1 MDAAHLSRFGVVM
14 AGETATSSP
23 DIAAVRAVLEEVVD
37 TEIPVLT
44 IDDIGILRGVEF
56 EGATVVV
63 TITPTYSGCPAMDLI
78 KDEIAAALRGA
89 GFADVEIRTV
99 FSPAWTTDWMSPE
112 AKHKLSEYGIAPP
125 QPAGAE
131 RAPVLCPRCAADTT
145 HIVSEFGSTACKALL
160 VCDACREPFDYFKE
174 I

>member
-1 MDAAHLSRFGVVM
+1 MDAAHLPGSGVVSV
-14 AGETATSSP
+14 AETTTTSE
-23 DIAAVRAVLEEVVD
+23 IAAVRAVLEQVVD
-37 TEIPVLT
+37 PEIPVLT

-78 KDEIAAALRGA
+78 KDEVAAALGA
-89 GFADVEIRTV
+89 AGYEAVEIRTV

-112 AKHKLSEYGIAPP
+112 AKRKLNEYGIAPP

-131 RAPVLCPRCAADTT
+131 RTPVLCPRCTAPTT

>member
-1 MDAAHLSRFGVVM
+1 VGEATTTAADR
-14 AGETATSSP
+14 E
-23 DIAAVRAVLEEVVD
+23 AVRAVLRQVVD
-37 TEIPVLT
+37 PEIPVLT

-78 KDEIAAALRGA
+78 KDEVTAALHGA
-89 GFADVEIRTV
+89 GHADVEIRTV
-99 FSPAWTTDWMSPE
+99 FSPAWTTDWMSTE
-112 AKHKLSEYGIAPP
+112 AKHKLNEYGIAPP

-131 RAPVLCPRCAADTT
+131 RTPVLCPRCAADTT
-145 HIVSEFGSTACKALL
+145 HVVSEFGSTACKALL
-160 VCDACREPFDYFKE
+160 VCDACKEPFDYFKE